1 MTPKSKAKKDMTK
14 ADLIKEISKKVKRAK
29 PFVKIH
35 FLRGLKYQTKE
46 ELGQILKSA
55 RVSGDGYDISTI

>member
-1 MTPKSKAKKDMTK
+1 MIKRITN
-14 ADLIKEISKKVKRAK
+14 ADLIKAISKKVKRAK
-29 PFVKIH
+29 PFIKIP

-55 RVSGDGYDISTI
+55 RVSGDDYDISTI